1 MPQKD
6 EALIILTNDDGIE
19 SPGLLAAAHAL
30 APLGWILVA
39 APSRQQS
46 AMGRS
51 MPLTNEGTI
60 QSLQRAIGDDHWEVY
75 AVDGTPAQSV
85 QHAILE
91 LADRRPDL
99 VVSGINYGENVGTGT
114 TISGTIGAA
123 LEAASFK
130 VPALAVSLAMDQ
142 QYHVSHSD
150 EVDFSAAG
158 YFTHHFAE
166 RLLKNSMPPDVDV
179 LKVDVPWDATEQTA
193 WRLTRQSR
201 QSYYQPQRP
210 ERASFDIPGIV
221 GYRRDIDFDGLE
233 PESDIAVLVNERLVS
248 VTPLSLDLTS
258 RVPFHELD
266 AQLRGVDTK

>member
-6 EALIILTNDDGIE
+6 EVLIILTNDDGIN

-39 APSRQQS
+39 APSQQQS

-60 QSLQRAIGDDHWEVY
+60 RSLQRVVGDDNWEMY

-91 LADRRPDL
+91 LADRKPDL
-99 VVSGINYGENVGTGT
+99 LVSGINYGENVGTGT

-123 LEAASFK
+123 LEAASFE

-142 QYHVSHSD
+142 QYHQSHSD
-150 EVDFSAAG
+150 EVDFSVAG

-166 RLLKNSMPPDVDV
+166 RLLANKMPPDVDV
-179 LKVDVPWDATEQTA
+179 LKVDVPWDASEQTA

-201 QSYYQPQRP
+201 QRYYEPQRP
-210 ERASFDIPGIV
+210 ERTSFDIPGIV
-221 GYRRDIDFDGLE
+221 DYRRAIDFDRLE
-233 PESDIAVLVNERLVS
+233 PESDIAVLVNKRLVS

-258 RVPFHELD
+258 RVPFGDLEE
-266 AQLRGVDTK
+266 QLRGADLK